1 MRSVTQFELAWE
13 LYRAGVSADDIG
25 SRVGR
30 DRATVYRWI
39 AGIKRL
45 GIREFVKQKKECKR
59 RRQPRKISADAR
71 RTICA
76 IRRDR
81 DWCGQKIQKELKEVH
96 EIRVSLMTIYRVLR
110 QEFVIGSAWQKY
122 KKRGQPPVA
131 TAPRQI
137 VQHDTVDFGELFAY
151 TSIDVFTKEPS
162 VVIADNLLSETGVKA
177 LKEQVAYYG
186 SVGLHQSDEGSEFK
200 GAFPETVQSLPSTH
214 RYSRPYKKNDQSF
227 IENFNRSLRKECL
240 GWGKYKKEDREKLQT
255 RVDHYLH
262 HFIYERWH
270 MGLPEMMT
278 PVQFKVWYTNQNQP
292 TPAEN
297 PKVAF
302 AL

>member
-1 MRSVTQFELAWE
+1 MKSVTHFELAWE
-13 LYRAGVSADDIG
+13 LSRAGMNVDDIG

-39 AGIKRL
+39 TGIERL
-45 GIREFVKQKKECKR
+45 GIREFVKRKKECKR
-59 RRQPRKISADAR
+59 RRQPRKVSADVR
-71 RTICA
+71 RLICS
-76 IRRDR
+76 IRREY

-96 EIRVSLMTIYRVLR
+96 GVKVSLMTIYRVLR
-110 QEFVIGSAWQKY
+110 SEFKIGSAWKKY
-122 KKRGQPPVA
+122 KKRGHPPVA
-131 TAPRQI
+131 SAPREI
-137 VQHDTVDFGELFAY
+137 VQHDTVDFGEVFAF
-151 TSIDVFTKEPS
+151 TSIDVFTKEP
-162 VVIADNLLSETGVKA
+162 VVIMADNLLSETGVEA
-177 LKEQVAYYG
+177 LKEQVTYFGA
-186 SVGLHQSDEGSEFK
+186 VGLHQSDEGPEFK
-200 GAFPETVQSLPSTH
+200 GMFPETVQSLPSTH

-240 GWGKYKKEDREKLQT
+240 GWGKYRKEDKDKLQK
-255 RVDHYLH
+255 RVDDYLR

-278 PVQFKVWYTNQNQP
+278 PAQFKAWYTEQNNQP
-292 TPAEN
+292 LTEK